1 MSFPGDDSKTTG
13 ENRLAASDAD
23 RSAFGGRVDF
33 FVIQDYKENRR
44 KCTVQPLAELEGLE
58 LLRLGIPIVG
68 EELVGVP
75 AGILLEVDA
84 PVLVAED
91 ALHLSGGGRLVLLDA
106 TWVRLA
112 PLVRRLCFEGS
123 AGIQRRSLPGDF
135 RTAYPRHS
143 KLFEDPAGGLASVE
157 AMFASTVI
165 LGAPREELLQHYR
178 WAGEFLELNREVL
191 SGYGWDGARGE
202 VHG

>member
-23 RSAFGGRVDF
+23 RSALGGRVDF

-44 KCTVQPLAELEGLE
+44 KCTVQPLADLAGLE